1 MRELVFAGFGGQG
14 VLTAGLIISQIAL
27 YKGVNAT
34 WMPAYGAA
42 QRGGTAN
49 CTVHYGAEK
58 ITNPGQQK
66 PDLVLAMNTPSF
78 KKFVS
83 MVRPGGTI
91 LVNADMMTEDTNV
104 RDDINVVSVHCN
116 QLADKAGN
124 PKGAN
129 IVMIGAITRIV
140 CITPARTAEGGAPVM
155 NTKNQTSRIPAID
168 DIGRAPKSSWI
179 IPTKNATCMPETAT
193 MCIKPAPRMRA

>member
-14 VLTAGLIISQIAL
+14 VLTAGLIVSQIAL

-49 CTVHYGAEK
+49 CTVKYGTEK
-58 ITNPGQQK
+58 IYNVGQQK

-78 KKFVS
+78 KKFVG
-83 MVRPGGTI
+83 MVKPGGTI

-104 RDDINVVSVHCN
+104 RDDIKVVSIHCN
-116 QLADKAGN
+116 KIADEVKN

-129 IVMIGAITRIV
+129 IVMIGAITKLLGDFTHDEGRDGMNDMFRKKGKSKFE
-140 CITPARTAEGGAPVM
+140 ALNTAAFEAGY
-155 NTKNQTSRIPAID
+155 
-168 DIGRAPKSSWI
+168 
-179 IPTKNATCMPETAT
+179 NAV
-193 MCIKPAPRMRA
+193 

>member
-1 MRELVFAGFGGQG
+1 MREIVFAGFGGQG
-14 VLTAGLIISQIAL
+14 VLTAGLIVSQIAL
-27 YKGVNAT
+27 YKGFHAT

-49 CTVHYGAEK
+49 CTVKYGPEK

-83 MVRPGGTI
+83 MVKPGGII

-104 RDDINVVSVHCN
+104 RDDIQVVSVHCN
-116 QLADKAGN
+116 YLADSVQNA
-124 PKGAN
+124 KGAN
-129 IVMIGAITRIV
+129 IVMIGAITRILGDF
-140 CITPARTAEGGAPVM
+140 THDEGVEGM
-155 NTKNQTSRIPAID
+155 NDMFRKK
-168 DIGRAPKSSWI
+168 GKSKFEAQNVAAFEAGYHALES
-179 IPTKNATCMPETAT
+179 
-193 MCIKPAPRMRA
+193 

>member
-49 CTVHYGAEK
+49 CTVHYGEEK

-78 KKFVS
+78 KKFVT

-91 LVNADMMTEDTNV
+91 LVNADMMTENTNV

-116 QLADKAGN
+116 QLADKVGN
-124 PKGAN
+124 AKGAN
-129 IVMIGAITRIV
+129 IVMIGAITKILGDF
-140 CITPARTAEGGAPVM
+140 THDEGIDGM
-155 NTKNQTSRIPAID
+155 NDMFRKKGKSKFEAANVAAFNEGYNAI
-168 DIGRAPKSSWI
+168 
-179 IPTKNATCMPETAT
+179 
-193 MCIKPAPRMRA
+193 